1 MKADRVCRK
10 TRIPIAVCIICLA
23 VLLLAVSSCRCF
35 APSALAEE
43 DAAGPEQIILTWT
56 EDPASSQTITWLM
69 SDNLAS
75 QVQYLKADEF
85 TGNFDSARQ
94 IDVDST
100 AFGSTY
106 RFTADLSG
114 LTPDTQYIYRVGID
128 GAWSNTLS
136 FTTAEDTEEFSF
148 LYMGDVQSGYAEWG
162 GMLDLVYQGYPEI
175 EFSLMGGDLTDY
187 DTEWG
192 QFLDAAAGVFSR
204 IPLMPAMGN
213 HDGYMYLQFFA
224 LPDNGP
230 DGLQQ
235 EFYSFDYANA
245 HFIVLNSMN
254 NTDETVKQ
262 WLRED
267 LQSSTKPWKFAM
279 FHYPAYPAFDDGKTV
294 DDSIRENWVPI
305 LEQYGVDMVFVGHQH
320 QYMRTYP
327 IFQGSLQTDPAEYGI
342 VYVMGNA
349 GSKFYAAGS
358 GFPYIAAEQTGSSY
372 QIISIDD
379 DVLTMVSEKANGELI
394 ESYTIDKSLNLP
406 PALMADKT
414 NNTVSRSVYKETG
427 VKIDIRFIDDAAWRA
442 AITGITIDG
451 RALNNDQYKIAKG
464 KIRIYAGVFTGE
476 GDYDIIV
483 RAGGYEDGT
492 VTQTMTRRIKRT
504 IISE

>member
-1 MKADRVCRK
+1 MKGEYGYK
-10 TRIPIAVCIICLA
+10 KIRISTAVSILCL
-23 VLLLAVSSCRCF
+23 VLLAFVFYSCPAPPVS
-35 APSALAEE
+35 
-43 DAAGPEQIILTWT
+43 AASSGIPEQIILTWT
-56 EDPASSQTITWLM
+56 GDPADSQTITWLM
-69 SDNLAS
+69 SEDTEAKI
-75 QVQYLKADEF
+75 QYMEADQF
-85 TGNFDSARQ
+85 AGNFDSATQ
-94 IDVDST
+94 KDAAGS
-100 AFGSTY
+100 AFGSSSY
-106 RFTADLSG
+106 RYSVTLSG
-114 LTPDTQYIYRVGID
+114 LAPDTQYIYRVGSEGD
-128 GAWSNTLS
+128 WSDTLS
-136 FTTAEDTEEFSF
+136 FTTAADTEEFSF
-148 LYMGDVQSGYAEWG
+148 LYMGDVQSGYPEWG
-162 GMLDLVYQGYPEI
+162 GMLDSVYQGYPEI

-267 LQSSTKPWKFAM
+267 LQSSTKTWKFAM

-327 IFQGSLQTDPAEYGI
+327 IFQGSVQTDPAEYGI

>member
-1 MKADRVCRK
+1 MKSDWVYRK
-10 TRIPIAVCIICLA
+10 TRIPIAVSIVCLV
-23 VLLLAVSSCRCF
+23 VLLLAVSSCGCF
-35 APSALAEE
+35 TLSALAE
-43 DAAGPEQIILTWT
+43 DTAGPEQIILTWT
-56 EDPASSQTITWLM
+56 EDPNVSQAITWLM
-69 SDNLAS
+69 SDDLTAS
-75 QVQYLKADEF
+75 LQYIKADEF
-85 TGNFDSARQ
+85 IGNFDSAMQ
-94 IDVDST
+94 VDVVAAAFDSSHYRYT
-100 AFGSTY
+100 A
-106 RFTADLSG
+106 ALSG
-114 LTPDTQYIYRVGID
+114 LTSDTQYIYRVGSE
-128 GAWSNTLS
+128 GAWSDTLY
-136 FTTAEDTEEFSF
+136 FTTAADTEEFSF
-148 LYMGDVQSGYAEWG
+148 LYMGDVQSGYPEWG
-162 GMLDLVYQGYPEI
+162 GMLDSVYQGYPGI

-213 HDGYMYLQFFA
+213 HDGNMYLQFFA

-235 EFYSFDYANA
+235 EFYSFDYGNA
-245 HFIVLNSMN
+245 HFVVLNSRN

-267 LQSSTKPWKFAM
+267 LQSSTKTWKFAI

-327 IFQGSLQTDPAEYGI
+327 IFQGEVQTDPAAYGI

-349 GSKFYAAGS
+349 GSKFYGAGS
-358 GFPYIAAEQTGSSY
+358 GFTYTAAEQTGSSY

-379 DVLTMVSEKANGELI
+379 DVLIMASKKANGELI
-394 ESYTIDKSLNLP
+394 DSYTIDKSLELP

-414 NNTVSRSVYKETG
+414 NNTVSRSVYKETR
-427 VKIDIRFIDDAAWRA
+427 VKIDIRFTDDAAWRKA
-442 AITGITIDG
+442 VTGVFVDG
-451 RALNNDQYKIAKG
+451 IKLDDSQYKLTRG
-464 KIRIYAGVFTGE
+464 KIRINAGVFTAE
-476 GDYDIIV
+476 RDYLVTV
-483 RAGGYEDGT
+483 RASGYSDGSVVQPIT
-492 VTQTMTRRIKRT
+492 CRLKNR
-504 IISE
+504 